1 MRKRVAKWSTAQRAV
16 VAVGWAGVLYGVWE
30 WFVRDG
36 WNYTFGPND
45 GWFNYAPNAGVVFS
59 GELPSLMVTNPT
71 LRFAVQV
78 VFVLVWALPSFW
90 LFSVSEPADDDVVS
104 TDLTP
109 DG

>member
-1 MRKRVAKWSTAQRAV
+1 MRKRVAKWTTAQRAV
-16 VAVGWAGVLYGVWE
+16 VAVGWAGVLYSVWG

-45 GWFNYAPNAGVVFS
+45 GWFNYAPNSGVVFS

-71 LRFAVQV
+71 LRSLVLL

-90 LFSVSEPADDDVVS
+90 LFSIAGPPNEHLDAADTTSE
-104 TDLTP
+104 
-109 DG
+109 G